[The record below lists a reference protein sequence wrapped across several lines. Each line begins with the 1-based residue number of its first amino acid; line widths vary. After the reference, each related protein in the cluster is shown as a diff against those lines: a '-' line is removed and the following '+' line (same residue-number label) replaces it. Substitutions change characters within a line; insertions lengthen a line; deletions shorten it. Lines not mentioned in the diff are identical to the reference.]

1 MAQHFLL
8 SPLARSLKDDE
19 FNTLINGNEPLA
31 YALFTL
37 FRWGS
42 LTEQVCPRCGS
53 VRAHIPRPE
62 HKQWRCRDCCHD
74 FSLKSGSLFD
84 NSKLPYWKIIKGLYL
99 FVTNAKGRSAID
111 ISHKLNVGYQAA
123 YVLLHKLRW
132 TMWHDKPKEQL
143 TGEFDVDVVWVLK
156 GMRDANDRS
165 PEAKAAR
172 QTKHREV
179 HAKRL
184 VREGI
189 EEARAVKLANKAF
202 PLTSTPRRSN
212 PKKQCILAISQRNPD
227 GKGAKYHIGVPLPTE
242 SYELVS
248 QVLRKYVAVGSVIY
262 SDSAS
267 AMVALAAHYE
277 VRRVNHDTH
286 YKSPEGHHTN
296 YVESLFSRWRR
307 MEMGTYHRMNPRTL
321 HLYFADCTWRENNCK
336 SGPLQKV
343 RDVLRLVSG
352 VGVCRD
358 FRNYGRRNRMT
369 RVEIPAVVKKA
380 APRVL
385 QAIETADRNCF
396 ERLMGVLKLAA
407 WYPSPSSSRPL
418 SAGGDSKAAAAESLF
433 AGTASLA

>member
-1 MAQHFLL
+1 MAQHHLL
-8 SPLARSLKDDE
+8 TPLARSLQDDD
-19 FNTLINGNEPLA
+19 FNLLINRNEPLA
-31 YALFTL
+31 YALFML

-42 LTEQVCPRCGS
+42 LTEQACPRCGS
-53 VRAHIPRPE
+53 VRAHITRQV

-99 FVTNAKGRSAID
+99 FVTNSKGRSAID

-132 TMWHDKPKEQL
+132 TMWHEKPEELL
-143 TGEFDVDVVWVLK
+143 TGEFDIDVVWVLK
-156 GMRDANDRS
+156 GMRDVNDRT

-172 QTKHREV
+172 QTKRREV

-184 VREGI
+184 VKEGLDD
-189 EEARAVKLANKAF
+189 AKAVKLANKAF
-202 PLTSTPRRSN
+202 PLTATPRRTN
-212 PKKQCILAISQRNPD
+212 PKKQCILAISQRKTE
-227 GKGAKYHIGVPLPTE
+227 GKGAKFHMGFPLPTE

-248 QVLRKYVAVGSVIY
+248 QVLRKYVAPGSIIY

-267 AMVALAAHYE
+267 AMVALSAYYE

-321 HLYFADCTWRENNCK
+321 HLYFADCTWRENNCQTV
-336 SGPLQKV
+336 PAQKLS
-343 RDVLRLVSG
+343 DVLGLVANIG
-352 VGVCRD
+352 ICRD
-358 FRNYGRRNRMT
+358 FRNYGRTNRMT
-369 RVEIPAVVKKA
+369 HVEKPIDVSKII
-380 APRVL
+380 PRVL
-385 QAIETADRNCF
+385 QAIDSVEEALVTKLVNVLGLKGRFPNPFATRTAR
-396 ERLMGVLKLAA
+396 AA
-407 WYPSPSSSRPL
+407 VTVPDGPSLP
-418 SAGGDSKAAAAESLF
+418 
-433 AGTASLA
+433 